1 MLSATWAV
9 PAPDG
14 SDGDWMMLI
23 REEERGADLDKTPD
37 GEDGWNASRHAR
49 FERLLRETGIPIGLL
64 SNGQCVRLI
73 YAPKGES
80 SGYLTFDFSQIA
92 QPAGGPILAAFD
104 MLLSAETLFSGAE
117 EASLPALLARSRE
130 A

>member
-1 MLSATWAV
+1 
-9 PAPDG
+9 
-14 SDGDWMMLI
+14 MMLI